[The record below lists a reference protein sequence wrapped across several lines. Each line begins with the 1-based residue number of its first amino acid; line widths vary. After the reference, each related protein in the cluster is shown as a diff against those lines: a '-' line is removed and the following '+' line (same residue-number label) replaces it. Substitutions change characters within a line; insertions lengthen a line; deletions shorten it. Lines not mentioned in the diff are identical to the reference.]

1 MATVRIPVLLRRYT
15 DGQKDVAVSGNT
27 AGEALNDLTEQYP
40 ELRDYLFDGDELRS
54 YVNIFMGKDDLR
66 TLGGLN
72 APIEENTVLRIIPSI
87 SGG

>member
-15 DGQKDVAVSGNT
+15 DGQKDVPVSGNT

-54 YVNIFMGKDDLR
+54 YVNIFIGKDDLR
-66 TLGGLN
+66 TLGGAS
-72 APIEENTVLRIIPSI
+72 APIEEDTVLRIIPSI